1 MKNGETRRIVPESIA
16 AWAAMAILFSFEL
29 SVLLGGLEIKG
40 ADVERVAPWAY
51 SLYSRLVGEHPDQVL
66 NRIKRDDFNE
76 EAAIKAVKTETESA
90 PVFLLSPEDFSAE
103 EPDAFEWPDLYEEEI
118 DPVWPDLTP
127 TNTPPMEEEPTEGQ
141 PAEEATIDDSPVVEP
156 PVEEPAA
163 IEDAPIVES
172 PVEAPVIEEEP
183 IVEPPVE
190 EPPINE
196 PVVEEP
202 PERKVIPVG

>member
-16 AWAAMAILFSFEL
+16 AWAVMAILFSFEL

-40 ADVERVAPWAY
+40 TDVARVAPWAY
-51 SLYSRLVGEHPDQVL
+51 SLYSRLVGEHPDQNL

-103 EPDAFEWPDLYEEEI
+103 EPDAFEWPDLYEEEV
-118 DPVWPDLTP
+118 DFVLPDLTP
-127 TNTPPMEEEPTEGQ
+127 TNTPPIEEEPTESQ
-141 PAEEATIDDSPVVEP
+141 
-156 PVEEPAA
+156 PVEEAA
-163 IEDAPIVES
+163 IEDAPIVEP
-172 PVEAPVIEEEP
+172 PVEEPAIANEP
-183 IVEPPVE
+183 IVEPPAE

>member
-16 AWAAMAILFSFEL
+16 AWAVMAILFSFEL

-40 ADVERVAPWAY
+40 TDVARVAPWAY
-51 SLYSRLVGEHPDQVL
+51 SLYSRLVGEHPDQNL

-90 PVFLLSPEDFSAE
+90 PVFLLWPEDFSAE

-118 DPVWPDLTP
+118 DPVWPDLSP

-141 PAEEATIDDSPVVEP
+141 PAEEETIEDVPVVEP

-163 IEDAPIVES
+163 IEDVPIVES
-172 PVEAPVIEEEP
+172 PVEEPAAIEDVPV
-183 IVEPPVE
+183 VEPP
-190 EPPINE
+190 
-196 PVVEEP
+196 VEEP